1 MKVQFM
7 MILPILSLVAIANSA
22 CSSQLKASTPLAIA
36 ISPAPPMLAQN
47 RQTSPQRP
55 SDGDSE
61 QVGIQVYQ
69 RALPAF
75 VTINSGGGSGSGSI
89 VRADGFVLTNEHV
102 VRGARQGLVAVV
114 SSNGDRYRG
123 RVLAT
128 DVANDLALIK
138 LETKDS
144 FPVIPLA
151 ETSGIQVGQRVY
163 AIGSPFG
170 LSGTLTTGILSRI
183 GNNGDLQ
190 TDANLNPGNSG
201 GPLLNSQGQL
211 IGINKAILSP
221 DGRSNSGIGFATSA
235 PVARRFIQQVIAR
248 RGSGETNSSET
259 NSRRRLGVNIDRSN
273 LSVES
278 VERGSVAA
286 VAGLRAGD
294 RLVAVNGRRL
304 QQIDQLLRLLDG
316 GSDTMLLTVER
327 DRQLR
332 EVRINF

>member
-1 MKVQFM
+1 MKLQSVIIF
-7 MILPILSLVAIANSA
+7 PILSLVALANSA
-22 CSSQLKASTPLAIA
+22 CNKLEAAMPLPIA
-36 ISPAPPMLAQN
+36 ISPAEPILAQN
-47 RQTSPQRP
+47 RQTSPQPPIR
-55 SDGDSE
+55 GDSE

-75 VTINSGGGSGSGSI
+75 VTINAGGSSGSGSV
-89 VRADGFVLTNEHV
+89 VRADGLVLTNEHV
-102 VRGARQGLVAVV
+102 VRGARQGAVAVV
-114 SSNGDRYRG
+114 NSNGNRYRG

-128 DVANDLALIK
+128 DVANDLALIQ
-138 LETKDS
+138 LETNDR
-144 FPVIPLA
+144 FPVIPVA

-183 GNNGDLQ
+183 GRNGDLQ

-211 IGINKAILSP
+211 IGVNKAILSP

-235 PVARRFIQQVIAR
+235 PVAQRFIQQVIAR
-248 RGSGETNSSET
+248 RSSPETSSSET
-259 NSRRRLGVNIDRSN
+259 GSPRRLGVNIDRSN
-273 LSVES
+273 LSIES

-286 VAGLRAGD
+286 VAGLRRGD
-294 RLVAVNGRRL
+294 RLVAVNGSRL
-304 QQIDQLLRLLDG
+304 RQIDQLLRFLE
-316 GSDTMLLTVER
+316 GSPDTMLLTVER